1 MLSKKLIMEEKI
13 MGICKKDI
21 TVFEKGTVFD
31 RITVINHDSSESML
45 CGPVTFH
52 GYTDRCELL
61 LSSGCGRY
69 YFTVCDGW
77 GVEDNCLY
85 ALSVGAIKRDF
96 KKPVTVEDI
105 ESGVKKAKEQRG
117 VYSALAAEMQL
128 RQDKEILKV
137 LKQYKIA
144 DSVMKPSIRN
154 IGENISN
161 SALNGNLRTDMGIV
175 TDLSDVS
182 TAALVKE
189 LSERAAVQK
198 LNAEPYQQYEITVG
212 GTTVS
217 DTGPVVILRVW
228 D

>member
-1 MLSKKLIMEEKI
+1 MLSEKLIMEEKI
-13 MGICKKDI
+13 MGICKKDR
-21 TVFEKGTVFD
+21 TVFKKGTVFD
-31 RITVINHDSSESML
+31 KITVINHDFSESML

-52 GYTDRCELL
+52 GYTDHCELL

-85 ALSVGAIKRDF
+85 ALSIGAIRRDF
-96 KKPVTVEDI
+96 KKPVTVDDI
-105 ESGVKKAKEQRG
+105 ESGVKKTKEQKG
-117 VYSALAAEMQL
+117 VYSALAAEMKL
-128 RQDKEILKV
+128 KQDKEMLKV
-137 LKQYKIA
+137 LNQYKTA
-144 DSVMKPSIRN
+144 DSVVKPGIRN
-154 IGENISN
+154 IDKNVSNI
-161 SALNGNLRTDMGIV
+161 AWDDNLRTDVGIV

-189 LSERAAVQK
+189 LSGRAAVQK
-198 LNAEPYQQYEITVG
+198 LIAEPYQPYEITVG
-212 GTTVS
+212 ETNVS